1 MRTLRPKFISELSAL
16 YTAEECAVLWRRSLA
31 HVCSTEYSNTY
42 FIRESELSQEQLEAL
57 LDILKR
63 LSEGEPLEY
72 ITGYAEFCSRRFIVN
87 SSVLIPRLETQE
99 MVDFIGRNYNSD
111 QALEIVDLGTG
122 SGCIAITLALMFPH
136 SSVTAVDISWSA
148 LRVAMDNAKLLS
160 ATNVEFIEADMLK
173 DNCLDGRKFDIIVS
187 NPPYVRRSEI
197 STMPQRVLDYEPH
210 TALFVEDSD
219 PLIFYKSIAALAVH
233 ALKPKG
239 MVMVETNQ
247 WLCSETASVLKERNF
262 EAETLKD
269 LFSEE
274 RFVVARAQF

>member
-1 MRTLRPKFISELSAL
+1 
-16 YTAEECAVLWRRSLA
+16 
-31 HVCSTEYSNTY
+31 
-42 FIRESELSQEQLEAL
+42 
-57 LDILKR
+57 
-63 LSEGEPLEY
+63 
-72 ITGYAEFCSRRFIVN
+72 
-87 SSVLIPRLETQE
+87 
-99 MVDFIGRNYNSD
+99 
-111 QALEIVDLGTG
+111 
-122 SGCIAITLALMFPH
+122 MFPH

-219 PLIFYKSIAALAVH
+219 PLIFYKSIAALAAH

-247 WLCSETASVLKERNF
+247 WLCSETASVL
-262 EAETLKD
+262 L
-269 LFSEE
+269 L
-274 RFVVARAQF
+274 